1 MSKSKESPTYHGKRH
16 YDKDGNPLGGIKV
29 LVDGATVVEIEDG
42 EMKICDTAYNSPEV
56 LDFKQKTNKEV
67 LDYIHGEFSCK
78 FNQPEANL
86 GDFILCRLVVLDK
99 IKHDRKGTVRQILD
113 AMQGEKSCRV
123 SFGDKSM
130 KQGGEIS
137 EAELHKRWAKK
148 KNQVQHLSKKI
159 QSLRYNLTRDLKS
172 DNEKVFLTALV
183 VSIMERTGERVGNE
197 LSSDNGHYG
206 VTVLEK
212 SHISIDKNTI
222 TLDYVGKSGVSHKK
236 SFSDEA
242 IADALRKAIKN
253 SPDDCVFCTSGGFRV
268 KQDRVNRFLKDFGI
282 RSKDLRG
289 FQANKWTIDALNK
302 IEVIEK
308 DEKKRKKQFGKVLK
322 AVAKKVGHGVAT
334 LRKHYLMPEVESRF
348 VEKKKILDL
357 SKFFKE
363 GGKMELPKS
372 ALSKEKEQPKA
383 GSVGVGGDVESRR
396 NKQLEII
403 NKENPAPNNY
413 NTWVRNV
420 EDIKTADE
428 VFEVAKK
435 EGAMYPD
442 FTEQDMADALSKG
455 EVMVYSSYPIKN
467 GVFVSPSKMNAQEY
481 AGGKGGKLYSKVV
494 KLEDVA
500 WLDEGEGQYAKV
512 EQSLKEAGGEL
523 SRITVV
529 GCFIYAQDTD
539 EYLFLQRCTFSG
551 DNRGKWH
558 ILSGCGNEGELP
570 EDTARRDIKEEVG
583 YSGDYSHFEMI
594 EMKSFPD
601 YDFYYF
607 AVTVPKKFKVKLDW
621 ENKDKTWVKS
631 IKDFYNYDLIPE
643 FKEYLNEL
651 IPQEKKEDGGGVVE
665 HYSRPQTLIEQLVNL
680 I

>member
-1 MSKSKESPTYHGKRH
+1 MAKESPIYKGKRH

-29 LVDGATVVEIEDG
+29 LVDGSTIVEVEGG
-42 EMKICDTAYNSPEV
+42 EMRLCSESYNSNEV
-56 LDFKQKTNKEV
+56 LEFKQKTNKEV
-67 LDYIHGEFSCK
+67 IDFIHNDFSCK
-78 FNQPEANL
+78 WDNHTASS
-86 GDFILCRLVVLDK
+86 GDFILCRLVVNDTA
-99 IKHDRKGTVRQILD
+99 KHDRKGTVRQILD

-123 SFGDKSM
+123 SFGDKAM

-172 DNEKVFLTALV
+172 DNEKTFLTALV

-372 ALSKEKEQPKA
+372 ALPKDSINITTKGGQYETQGRGAYADVDKRGGVWEIKMIESEKKGHGTEILNKIIEDAKSKGVKKIVLTTTEHSGWGFFDKNGFKEVREYDDEEDG
-383 GSVGVGGDVESRR
+383 GSYIDMEMLLVG
-396 NKQLEII
+396 
-403 NKENPAPNNY
+403 
-413 NTWVRNV
+413 
-420 EDIKTADE
+420 
-428 VFEVAKK
+428 KK
-435 EGAMYPD
+435 E
-442 FTEQDMADALSKG
+442 T
-455 EVMVYSSYPIKN
+455 
-467 GVFVSPSKMNAQEY
+467 
-481 AGGKGGKLYSKVV
+481 
-494 KLEDVA
+494 
-500 WLDEGEGQYAKV
+500 
-512 EQSLKEAGGEL
+512 GGEL
-523 SRITVV
+523 SRRIVV

-558 ILSGCGNEGELP
+558 ILSGCGNEGESTD
-570 EDTARRDIKEEVG
+570 DTARREIKEEVG
-583 YSGDYSHFEMI
+583 YDGEYSHFEMI
-594 EMKSFPD
+594 EIKKFPD
-601 YDFYYF
+601 YDFYYY
-607 AVTVPKKFKVKLDW
+607 AVTVPKRFRVKLDW
-621 ENKDKTWVKS
+621 ENKKFNWVKS
-631 IKDFYNYDLIPE
+631 IYEFRKYDLIPE
-643 FKEYLNEL
+643 FEKYLDEL
-651 IPQEKKEDGGGVVE
+651 LPQEKKEDGGFVVE
-665 HYSRPQTLIEQLVNL
+665 HFSRPQTLIEQLVNL

>member
-29 LVDGATVVEIEDG
+29 LVDGSTIIEVEGG
-42 EMKICDTAYNSPEV
+42 ECKICGDAFRSKEV
-56 LDFKQKTNKEV
+56 LEFKQKTNKEV
-67 LDYIHGEFSCK
+67 IDFIHNEFSCS
-78 FNQPEANL
+78 FVQSEANSS
-86 GDFILCRLVVLDK
+86 DFILCRLVVNDK
-99 IKHDRKGTVRQILD
+99 EKHDRKGTVRQILD
-113 AMQGEKSCRV
+113 EMQGEKSCRV
-123 SFGDKSM
+123 SFGDKAM

-183 VSIMERTGERVGNE
+183 VSIMEKTFERVGN
-197 LSSDNGHYG
+197 SDSAKNGHFG
-206 VTVLEK
+206 VTGFLK
-212 SHISIDKNTI
+212 SHCAISGNTI
-222 TLDYVGKSGVSHKK
+222 VFAYVGKSGVSHEKQ
-236 SFSDEA
+236 FSDEA

-253 SPDDCVFCTSGGFRV
+253 SPCEYIFCTSDGFRI
-268 KQDRVNRFLKDFGI
+268 KADKINRYLSDFGI
-282 RSKDLRG
+282 TAKDLRG
-289 FQANKWTIDALNK
+289 YGANRLAIDALNK
-302 IEVIEK
+302 LEVVEK

-322 AVAKKVGHGVAT
+322 AVAKKVGHGTST

-363 GGKMELPKS
+363 GGKMELPNS
-372 ALSKEKEQPKA
+372 ALPKKETGGIISDKNDLLGKEFYH
-383 GSVGVGGDVESRR
+383 GTI
-396 NKQLEII
+396 LENWKNII
-403 NKENPAPNNY
+403 GEGY
-413 NTWVRNV
+413 LFLVT
-420 EDIKTADE
+420 DFD
-428 VFEVAKK
+428 VAKK
-435 EGAMYPD
+435 HAFDRVEAEGGTPIVVKIKAKQIMDLRWEADDDLGSMKRELKTWQDSYNYWGSFVAVGEYDIRD
-442 FTEQDMADALSKG
+442 FEIIKLNESEKLVKGGALS
-455 EVMVYSSYPIKN
+455 
-467 GVFVSPSKMNAQEY
+467 
-481 AGGKGGKLYSKVV
+481 
-494 KLEDVA
+494 
-500 WLDEGEGQYAKV
+500 
-512 EQSLKEAGGEL
+512 
-523 SRITVV
+523 RRTVV

-558 ILSGCGNEGELP
+558 ILSGCGNDGELP
-570 EDTARRDIKEEVG
+570 EDTARREIKEEVG

-643 FKEYLNEL
+643 FKDYLDEL
-651 IPQEKKEDGGGVVE
+651 LPQEKKEDGGFVVE
-665 HYSRPQTLIEQLVNL
+665 HFSRPQTLIEQIVSFAW
-680 I
+680 